1 MFISQERISENLP
14 GGPVVKI
21 SPSNSRGMSSIPGQ
35 GTKFPHASG
44 CGKFKFLKK
53 NLKERISEAMVK
65 SRETYLSTE
74 TSAYSEFITYIYYLF
89 KKLNQ
94 KKKGF
99 YEVPSGCVY
108 HKQ

>member
-1 MFISQERISENLP
+1 
-14 GGPVVKI
+14 
-21 SPSNSRGMSSIPGQ
+21 
-35 GTKFPHASG
+35 
-44 CGKFKFLKK
+44 
-53 NLKERISEAMVK
+53 MVK

-94 KKKGF
+94 KKKGC